1 MSEKAE
7 KAKQLF
13 LDGYN
18 CSQSVFIAF
27 APECGIDEETAAL
40 IASGFGGGLGRMREV
55 CGAVSG
61 MSMAAS
67 MLFGSGKPN
76 DYENKKALYKTIQE
90 LAGEFREMNGSI
102 VCRELLGLD
111 KKAETLST
119 PEKRTK
125 EYYKK
130 RPCAMLV
137 YDAAEI
143 LQAKLENRAESGE

>member
-27 APECGIDEETAAL
+27 ASDCGISDETAAL

-61 MSMAAS
+61 MTMAAS
-67 MLFGSGKPN
+67 MMFGSAKPN
-76 DYENKKALYKTIQE
+76 DYENKKALYKTIQA
-90 LAGEFREMNGSI
+90 LAGKFREMNGSI
-102 VCRELLGLD
+102 ICRELLGID
-111 KKAETLST
+111 RNTETPST

-130 RPCAMLV
+130 RPCALLV

-143 LQAKLENRAESGE
+143 LEEYINNLQA

>member
-1 MSEKAE
+1 MSKADI
-7 KAKQLF
+7 AKQLF

-27 APECGIDEETAAL
+27 SQDCGIEKETAAL
-40 IASGFGGGLGRMREV
+40 IASGFGGGLGRLREV

-67 MLFGSGKPN
+67 MLFGSSDPK
-76 DYENKKALYKTIQE
+76 DFEKKKETYKIIQT
-90 LAGEFREMNGSI
+90 LANRFREKNGSI

-111 KKAETLST
+111 KKAETPST
-119 PEKRTK
+119 PEKRTT

-130 RPCAMLV
+130 RPCPLLV

-143 LQAKLENRAESGE
+143 LENYIQENKG